1 MKPSALEHAL
11 RLLVRRHPFRPFWF
25 EFFSD
30 DRVKVAH
37 PEVIERSGELFGIRG
52 PNRAY
57 RMFAADSVCQLL
69 EEPAE
74 SL

>member
-1 MKPSALEHAL
+1 MKPAVLDHAL
-11 RLLVRRHPFRPFWF
+11 QGFNRRRPFRPFYL
-25 EFFSD
+25 EFFSG
-30 DRVKVAH
+30 DRVKVTH

-74 SL
+74 NR